1 MADLLFDNL
10 GDISGAETEDIL
22 IRLYKTLEVMLTS
35 LNSSNVKKLETDK
48 TKISSF
54 LSRSGGIWIGTTFK
68 R

>member
-48 TKISSF
+48 TKIS
-54 LSRSGGIWIGTTFK
+54 
-68 R
+68 